1 MHRKSGMNTKTN
13 MTNLHTSAPR
23 NGLNVRFATREEGR
37 KLILDNTQYYNRL
50 TQTDIDWRAREEGA
64 TLDELI
70 AFAQKNVMQFRHDE
84 IELVLQTVSFI
95 EHRLDCLNCQL
106 PLPDEIIFVKS
117 NLKDESSIFAYTSK
131 NVIFLNVNLFWQKET
146 FRNIVIAHELF
157 HCITRHSPEFR
168 KEMYSLVGFMVM
180 DRDIVFPEPIRRV
193 IMANPDVEH
202 IDNYATF
209 TLDGEKRKCTLLSF
223 YVHTWA
229 EACAIEGPT
238 TRFFDHIRTVL
249 VPLDALDRPHD
260 YEEAS
265 DFWAKMGRNTKY
277 VSSTEE
283 CLADNFSYAIV
294 YGEAIE
300 YQSPHLMKALLRALS
315 QNLG

>member
-1 MHRKSGMNTKTN
+1 
-13 MTNLHTSAPR
+13 MTNLHTSTPR
-23 NGLNVRFATREEGR
+23 KGLNVRFATREEGR

-95 EHRLDCLNCQL
+95 EHRLDCQNCQL

-117 NLKDESSIFAYTSK
+117 NLKDESSTFAYTSR

-168 KEMYSLVGFMVM
+168 KEM
-180 DRDIVFPEPIRRV
+180 
-193 IMANPDVEH
+193 
-202 IDNYATF
+202 
-209 TLDGEKRKCTLLSF
+209 
-223 YVHTWA
+223 
-229 EACAIEGPT
+229 
-238 TRFFDHIRTVL
+238 
-249 VPLDALDRPHD
+249 
-260 YEEAS
+260 
-265 DFWAKMGRNTKY
+265 
-277 VSSTEE
+277 
-283 CLADNFSYAIV
+283 
-294 YGEAIE
+294 
-300 YQSPHLMKALLRALS
+300 
-315 QNLG
+315 